1 MSNKYQSD
9 LNFLINPNSYR
20 IMYIRSKQLTK
31 QRYNFHSRQ
40 IGRIEIGLKYRLQN
54 RNLFK
59 KVINEM

>member
-31 QRYNFHSRQ
+31 QRYNFHSKQ
-40 IGRIEIGLKYRLQN
+40 NARIEIGLKYRLQN